1 MSDHSLLLESPPPGW
16 TPARFGD
23 ICDRVQDAASPLANG
38 KRLYLGLEHLAS
50 GHPTLVGRG
59 KESDV
64 RSGKTEFHKRDVL
77 FGKLRP
83 YLRKSVLVSEDG
95 ICSTDILVFRAAE
108 KCIPEFLC
116 LLTHT
121 DQFVGHAKATTS
133 GVQHPRTSW
142 GGLRDLRLHV
152 PPLPEQSKIAAVLG
166 VVQGAIEQQERLL
179 QLIAELK
186 KTLLHQLF
194 TQGLRGEPQKQT
206 EIGPVPESWEV
217 MKLRDLCDLIVDCP
231 HTTPKFQTEGIRVAR
246 NFNIR
251 DGRFVAA
258 PAFYTT
264 KEEYQQRIKRAEPL
278 PGDILFSREAP
289 VGEACAIPEGMKLSL
304 GQRIMLLRA
313 SEGKLDAQFMVYCFY
328 APNVRPRMLASSSG
342 LTVPHLNVAD
352 VRDLSVPIP
361 PLCDQ
366 QQIATAILT
375 VDTKGECH
383 RKKHAALTALFRTL
397 LHQLM
402 TAQIRVHD
410 LDLSALGVTG
420 LSIENSEQKNNK
432 P

>member
-1 MSDHSLLLESPPPGW
+1 MTSSATTTRIQRNLDLRPTESGQRS
-16 TPARFGD
+16 A
-23 ICDRVQDAASPLANG
+23 IALAEQRKIAG
-38 KRLYLGLEHLAS
+38 VLGL
-50 GHPTLVGRG
+50 VQ
-59 KESDV
+59 
-64 RSGKTEFHKRDVL
+64 
-77 FGKLRP
+77 
-83 YLRKSVLVSEDG
+83 
-95 ICSTDILVFRAAE
+95 RAM
-108 KCIPEFLC
+108 
-116 LLTHT
+116 
-121 DQFVGHAKATTS
+121 
-133 GVQHPRTSW
+133 
-142 GGLRDLRLHV
+142 
-152 PPLPEQSKIAAVLG
+152 
-166 VVQGAIEQQERLL
+166 EQQERLL
-179 QLIAELK
+179 RLTAELK

-251 DGRFVAA
+251 AGRFVTA

-264 KEEYQQRIKRAEPL
+264 KEEYQQRIERAEPL

-304 GQRIMLLRA
+304 GQRTMLLRA

-352 VRDLSVPIP
+352 VRDLSLPIP

-402 TAQIRVHD
+402 TAQIRVNS
-410 LDLSALGVTG
+410 LDLSELGLDKERTIQQRSCPAEGRAKAG
-420 LSIENSEQKNNK
+420 LQERQTPTEEGLILS
-432 P
+432 